1 MQGMENTVNKTSK
14 AMAKDLADAFNITDT
29 KAIGEIED
37 AAKKLTQA
45 MSVSAQT
52 GKSEVSTEM
61 FNQLYNSLEKGI
73 QTVKVYDSEMKEFL
87 KTVQATGRIKISP
100 EVMSSLGDEWKNL
113 DGMLKQKLSTTVG
126 TELDSLI
133 EEWKN
138 QFSGIF
144 SNVGDDFNL
153 NTVEDQLR
161 YVDKVLS
168 DARSG
173 VQAYEAD
180 AQDMWNAIVEGAD
193 KAQEAIEKVNE
204 QTKQTNGT
212 NTVGFD
218 TTTMKEIISMVNG
231 ISTKGTDNLVKI
243 KDSLV
248 EFVSG
253 LNTVGSI
260 NFDVSGLKG
269 VFNAINTLS
278 KESSTTAIS
287 NLKNVSSQLKTAV
300 EQINSAGN
308 ITFDITGLNTFANTV
323 NKLGGKQISKT
334 MSNLP
339 QLTALLQNFI
349 ATFND
354 IGAMSF
360 DTTNLTN
367 LVAAIS
373 KLGSTA
379 SGRATTNIPILAENL
394 KQLFVTLSTAPE
406 VSSNILSMTQAL
418 AQLATSVKA
427 TGASTSQLSSGLNL
441 FGKSA
446 TKATKKTNSLAAAFG
461 KFYATY
467 WLILRAFSKLS
478 DAIDISSDLTE
489 VQNVVDV
496 TFGNMAS
503 VVEDFT
509 ENSIQQFGMSELAA
523 KQYAS
528 RFQAMGSAMGIS
540 SNLISKANSFLNEQT
555 NGYVE
560 LSDSLSSVSM
570 NLTKLTA
577 DMASFYNVEQ
587 ADVAEDLESIFT
599 GTTRPLTLAA

>member
-1 MQGMENTVNKTSK
+1 MESI
-14 AMAKDLADAFNITDT
+14 AKELS
-29 KAIGEIED
+29 
-37 AAKKLTQA
+37 QA
-45 MSVSAQT
+45 MSEDDFDKQNTAFVKLRDSIVDGVS
-52 GKSEVSTEM
+52 SIRE
-61 FNQLYNSLEKGI
+61 
-73 QTVKVYDSEMKEFL
+73 YDSAAQEFL
-87 KTVQATGRIKISP
+87 QTIQSIGKIRISP
-100 EVMSSLGDEWKNL
+100 QDMKDLGENWLNL
-113 DGMLKQKLSTTVG
+113 DGLLKQKLSTTEG
-126 TELDSLI
+126 TPLDTLAQEWKSRFAGVFDSLGNGGELLTI
-133 EEWKN
+133 EE
-138 QFSGIF
+138 QI
-144 SNVGDDFNL
+144 
-153 NTVEDQLR
+153 EA
-161 YVDKVLS
+161 VDRALQN
-168 DARSG
+168 ARNG
-173 VQAYEAD
+173 VQAYQVDAEEAGNAVAQSMENVYD
-180 AQDMWNAIVEGAD
+180 AI
-193 KAQEAIEKVNE
+193 KAVNE
-204 QTKQTNGT
+204 QTKQADSGT
-212 NTVGFD
+212 TTGGFD

-339 QLTALLQNFI
+339 ELTALLQNFI

-587 ADVAEDLESIFT
+587 ADVAEDLEAIFT
-599 GTTRPLTLAA
+599 GQTRPLTLVA